1 MDSDEVR
8 KRKEYAERKVKERHA
23 ALRKEA
29 EEKRKHTVEH
39 RERVQSVLK
48 REQIALQKRMQQLN
62 EDEERKKVT
71 LAKQHEV
78 SSRIAAITKSPKSFA
93 FGSSTPRT
101 LAYLDNLPK
110 SEQQYDKKLRPLD
123 QGPSQTTSPT
133 STTESCLNLRYVES
147 NTTKMGRLSMTP
159 QRAPPASHRPAPAMA
174 SMTTSMYVTSSAPS
188 TRQAKSISKPAAV
201 TTKKVGSMM
210 TQSVYTPTSR
220 PATSSRLTM
229 KQPARGAS
237 TSAARPNTATPSS
250 SNNRRSMD
258 QRKPP
263 MPRKLPFGKPEAA
276 RKSASPVAAQEPTAP
291 VVVVAPVEAI
301 PEVPAVQEEVL
312 TVEEPAAPA
321 REAVVEEAP
330 EAVVEQEEI
339 TVAPEAVVAEEQQI
353 APEATPTV
361 IEEHHNEVTVAP
373 EAPEI
378 QEPSEPATEPIPE
391 PNEPKDEEIQRN
403 EEMFHEDT
411 SESHLESS
419 TNTSL
424 ADELISIGIDQSQE
438 ILPSKP
444 EILELHYPLVEEQ
457 NAVIAP
463 VGAGEGSGV
472 NDLIGVFGNDF
483 INQNQPPPQQQQQQQ
498 RLVQFD
504 EDTDSGKA
512 SPTSSETSSTT
523 DEVTPRGAIEE
534 EAAAEKITA
543 PRVLPIVRSAE
554 DIARKEKEIR
564 ESEERKSR
572 LAAILAKS
580 RGMASPMT
588 NTLPPTADDIKE
600 SGRAN
605 DVLARVAA
613 MTNSS
618 SLQRILQRKQGS
630 NPSLQT
636 SESTGGEIY

>member
-133 STTESCLNLRYVES
+133 STTS